1 MKIVV
6 ATAHGMCFGVSDAL
20 AAADRIENPS
30 EVTIYGEL
38 VHNELVRER
47 LLARGFAQMGERD
60 REIPS
65 TPAVLI
71 TAHGVS
77 GAERGRLAAAQLR
90 VVDTTCPLVRH
101 AHSMALQLDAE
112 DRLVVVVGKADH
124 VEVRGIVGDLRRF
137 VVIESAV
144 NVGNLGAERIGVM
157 SQTTTP
163 DARFAEVVAAIRRE
177 NPNVTSR
184 SCRRSAAPRANANNR
199 WRPSSKRCSCSW
211 SWAASARATRASSSR
226 RRCARGS
233 RPISCRAPPRSTRAG
248 SRGGDRWCH
257 GRHLHAPGNSRGS
270 PRRATPTI
278 AGGGSL
284 ARGLGT
290 RRSRD
295 FAGGGP
301 TSPPAPDA
309 ATAPADGAR
318 RRRPRVFKKKRPV
331 SWLNP
336 KISP

>member
-20 AAADRIENPS
+20 AAADRIEDPS

-38 VHNELVRER
+38 VHNEIVRER
-47 LLARGFAQMGERD
+47 LLARGFSQMGERD

-112 DRLVVVVGKADH
+112 DRLVVVVGKGDH

-137 VVIESAV
+137 VVIESAEK
-144 NVGNLGAERIGVM
+144 VGNLGAERIGVM

-177 NPNVTSR
+177 NPNCDIKVVSTICRPTRERQQSVAALLEEVQLLVVVGGERSR
-184 SCRRSAAPRANANNR
+184 NSRELVETALRAGVAAHLVPSAAALDAR
-199 WRPSSKRCSCSW
+199 WFEGVEIVGVTAGTSTLPETFEEVL
-211 SWAASARATRASSSR
+211 AALRQ
-226 RRCARGS
+226 
-233 RPISCRAPPRSTRAG
+233 
-248 SRGGDRWCH
+248 
-257 GRHLHAPGNSRGS
+257 LS
-270 PRRATPTI
+270 P
-278 AGGGSL
+278 
-284 ARGLGT
+284 
-290 RRSRD
+290 
-295 FAGGGP
+295 
-301 TSPPAPDA
+301 A
-309 ATAPADGAR
+309 AC
-318 RRRPRVFKKKRPV
+318 
-331 SWLNP
+331 
-336 KISP
+336 